1 MVYFSGFKPSLACGW
16 MQYSSDLSL
25 GQLDLPLIAEDFLS
39 PADTF
44 HFKLSLLL
52 EESVV
57 SFYMLGIAS
66 GPPDMGD
73 LSCSSS
79 FFWNHHCFT
88 FPNHLSHNIVAVYV
102 PSLSPSLLS
111 LNCSASTFNFNYS
124 FTPAGLSSSKGL
136 NTMECGLSSK

>member
-1 MVYFSGFKPSLACGW
+1 MDSDFHFLNNVQPYFSFFFFFFLGALL
-16 MQYSSDLSL
+16 LSL
-25 GQLDLPLIAEDFLS
+25 SA
-39 PADTF
+39 F

-57 SFYMLGIAS
+57 SFYVLGIPS

-88 FPNHLSHNIVAVYV
+88 FPNHLSQNIVAVYV